1 MQIIGLL
8 LILILMG
15 ACTKK
20 NNLTGTN
27 WSDIDALSF
36 ADSDA
41 VIGGYS
47 FPADSLLSISYN
59 KKSLLVGNWQGSTAM
74 SILRFTNLPDSAAFA
89 KYDEAIEL
97 KLDIVLQRRNEV
109 QREPLALNF
118 YQVHKGWAAN
128 PDTLSE
134 ADYSLIPDTRIVV
147 PVSIITSDTLSVSL
161 PMSLIQYWLAD
172 ADSPTDRTGVN
183 ILIKAEN
190 EGFVEIKLS
199 TATSGSKLKFKYKES
214 TEATEYTDFER
225 FAAMNAYSFTHPNDT
240 QPSPETW
247 ILSNFAPQRMYVDLE
262 PDFAMFKS
270 ETGATLLPEE
280 LKRLSI
286 NKAELVLHIKDE
298 LPNYKNTSSYRVSA
312 FLLKEKPTANTVI
325 STLDLQTPQFI
336 SSLESVVNTSSDSLV
351 VNITPIIQ
359 AYISQKT
366 FSDDTVVTPKGI
378 VIMSN
383 YERKD
388 FGEIEFYHP
397 EDSSAAPEKRAYIRI
412 KYTPPFL

>member
-1 MQIIGLL
+1 M
-8 LILILMG
+8 
-15 ACTKK
+15 
-20 NNLTGTN
+20 
-27 WSDIDALSF
+27 
-36 ADSDA
+36 
-41 VIGGYS
+41 
-47 FPADSLLSISYN
+47 SLL
-59 KKSLLVGNWQGSTAM
+59 
-74 SILRFTNLPDSAAFA
+74 
-89 KYDEAIEL
+89 
-97 KLDIVLQRRNEV
+97 
-109 QREPLALNF
+109 
-118 YQVHKGWAAN
+118 
-128 PDTLSE
+128 
-134 ADYSLIPDTRIVV
+134 
-147 PVSIITSDTLSVSL
+147 
-161 PMSLIQYWLAD
+161 QYWLAD
-172 ADSPTDRTGVN
+172 ADSPTDRPGVN

-199 TATSGSKLKFKYKES
+199 TATSGSKLTFKYKES
-214 TEATEYTDFER
+214 AEATEYTDFER

-397 EDSSAAPEKRAYIRI
+397 EDSSADSKKLAYIRI